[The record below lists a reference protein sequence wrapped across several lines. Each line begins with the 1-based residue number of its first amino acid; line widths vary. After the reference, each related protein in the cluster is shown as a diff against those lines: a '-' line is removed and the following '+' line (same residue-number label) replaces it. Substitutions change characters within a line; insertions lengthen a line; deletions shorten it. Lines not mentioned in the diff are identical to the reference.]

1 MHMVK
6 AGVMENIYAHNNHIA
21 EHVRHYLTE
30 RNIFAVNVMGAPG
43 TGKTTS
49 LEQLMKYIAR
59 KVYVIEGDIES
70 DIDTERLRKQHVKA
84 AQINT
89 FGACHLDAPLVHN
102 AVHTMDFDA
111 TGIPFIEN
119 VGNLV
124 CPAELDIGEH
134 MKLLIV
140 SVADGSDKPYKYPL
154 AFEKADMILLN
165 KVDLMPYLDFDEERR
180 KKAHCNEPMLIT
192 DFFTLPAD
200 AHKLEVS
207 VKSLQPVGGG
217 DGPEDGLEA
226 LAYAIRSDWTTKGSK
241 DRHII
246 VLWTDQAPHN
256 IGFGKSASKYPKG
269 MAKNFGELTEWWGD
283 KYDPGF
289 MPEQPAKRLILFA
302 PNTGEWETISETWD
316 NVLHLPSKAGD
327 HLQDIDYQI
336 ILSCIAQTIS

>member
-30 RNIFAVNVMGAPG
+30 RNIFA
-43 TGKTTS
+43 
-49 LEQLMKYIAR
+49 
-59 KVYVIEGDIES
+59 VYVIEGDIES

-111 TGIPFIEN
+111 PGILFIEN

-165 KVDLMPYLDFDEERR
+165 KVDLMPYLDFDEE
-180 KKAHCNEPMLIT
+180 
-192 DFFTLPAD
+192 FFMKGIRHLNKNAPVF
-200 AHKLEVS
+200 KVS
-207 VKSLQPVGGG
+207 
-217 DGPEDGLEA
+217 
-226 LAYAIRSDWTTKGSK
+226 
-241 DRHII
+241 
-246 VLWTDQAPHN
+246 
-256 IGFGKSASKYPKG
+256 GK
-269 MAKNFGELTEWWGD
+269 
-283 KYDPGF
+283 
-289 MPEQPAKRLILFA
+289 
-302 PNTGEWETISETWD
+302 TGEGYEEAAKWICE
-316 NVLHLPSKAGD
+316 KAGMSD
-327 HLQDIDYQI
+327 
-336 ILSCIAQTIS
+336 

>member
-70 DIDTERLRKQHVKA
+70 DIDTERLRKQQVKA

-111 TGIPFIEN
+111 PGILFIEN

-165 KVDLMPYLDFDEERR
+165 KVDLMPYLDFDEAECSAQTLACRHAGRTASRR
-180 KKAHCNEPMLIT
+180 DSA
-192 DFFTLPAD
+192 TLTP
-200 AHKLEVS
+200 
-207 VKSLQPVGGG
+207 
-217 DGPEDGLEA
+217 
-226 LAYAIRSDWTTKGSK
+226 
-241 DRHII
+241 
-246 VLWTDQAPHN
+246 
-256 IGFGKSASKYPKG
+256 KSACRKTRKATP
-269 MAKNFGELTEWWGD
+269 LTTSTSLRVRT
-283 KYDPGF
+283 P
-289 MPEQPAKRLILFA
+289 
-302 PNTGEWETISETWD
+302 
-316 NVLHLPSKAGD
+316 
-327 HLQDIDYQI
+327 
-336 ILSCIAQTIS
+336 

>member
-111 TGIPFIEN
+111 PGVLFIEN

-165 KVDLMPYLDFDEERR
+165 KVDLMPYLDFDEG
-180 KKAHCNEPMLIT
+180 HP
-192 DFFTLPAD
+192 P
-200 AHKLEVS
+200 
-207 VKSLQPVGGG
+207 
-217 DGPEDGLEA
+217 
-226 LAYAIRSDWTTKGSK
+226 
-241 DRHII
+241 
-246 VLWTDQAPHN
+246 
-256 IGFGKSASKYPKG
+256 
-269 MAKNFGELTEWWGD
+269 
-283 KYDPGF
+283 
-289 MPEQPAKRLILFA
+289 
-302 PNTGEWETISETWD
+302 SE
-316 NVLHLPSKAGD
+316 
-327 HLQDIDYQI
+327 
-336 ILSCIAQTIS
+336 